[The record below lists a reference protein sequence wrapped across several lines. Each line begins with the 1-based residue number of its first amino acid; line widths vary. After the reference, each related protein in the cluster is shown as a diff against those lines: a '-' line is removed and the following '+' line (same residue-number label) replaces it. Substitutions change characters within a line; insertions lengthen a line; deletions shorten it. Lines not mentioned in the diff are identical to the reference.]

1 MEASLQ
7 FCLSICF
14 KILLTL
20 LEVYVQQNS
29 YCRKKN
35 SYEEKY
41 DLMKKRQNVK
51 SIRFNK
57 KNANVV
63 LFVSKTGDTAKM

>member
-1 MEASLQ
+1 M
-7 FCLSICF
+7 
-14 KILLTL
+14 L

-51 SIRFNK
+51 NIRFTK
-57 KNANVV
+57 KNVNIV
-63 LFVSKTGDTAKM
+63 LFFSKTRDTAKM